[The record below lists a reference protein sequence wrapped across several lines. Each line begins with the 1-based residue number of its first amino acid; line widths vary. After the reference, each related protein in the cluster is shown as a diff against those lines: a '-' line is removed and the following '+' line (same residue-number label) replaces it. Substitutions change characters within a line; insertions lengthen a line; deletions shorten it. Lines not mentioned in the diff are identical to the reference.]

1 MPEIQHSSEAN
12 DNLSESRLFN
22 SKLFRAIIFVLL
34 TKGVVLLTEGCAP
47 ESRYFKPTY
56 PHRAMTYRNSDG
68 THGYRKIDIL
78 PPDSPGKEFRCV
90 IKDECLKL
98 KKDEKIPKPEE
109 CVKKPEPCIEL

>member
-47 ESRYFKPTY
+47 ESRYFKRTD

-78 PPDSPGKEFRCV
+78 PEDSPGKEFRCV
-90 IKDECLKL
+90 VKPECRKLNKDE
-98 KKDEKIPKPEE
+98 E
-109 CVKKPEPCIEL
+109 KPEPEDCVDLSKPCIGL